1 MSEVQAPSLAAQVF
15 ADPAAA
21 ELADA
26 VAAGDRAQIRELV
39 ARAPAALAARGD
51 KNVTLLEWA
60 VFNQSLDGLDEL
72 LALGADPA
80 RPGVDGSTV
89 VHLAAMARD
98 PAYLETLLGRGAD
111 PNVEHAHTGA
121 APLAAAL
128 MGERAIQFRRL
139 LAAGAEPRHADRM
152 GNTALHVAAK
162 VNQPDLALELLR
174 AGTDPLARNAQNVS
188 FQRYAFMT
196 PPSLLSAK
204 ARADREALMAWMR
217 DHGIGL
223 ENG

>member
-15 ADPAAA
+15 ADPVVA

-26 VAAGDRAQIRELV
+26 VAAGDRGEIRRLA
-39 ARAPAALAARGD
+39 ARAPSALAARGD
-51 KNVTLLEWA
+51 KNVTLPEWA

-72 LALGADPA
+72 LALGADPSQ
-80 RPGVDGSTV
+80 PGVDGSTV

-98 PAYLETLLGRGAD
+98 PAYLETLLSRGAD

-139 LAAGAEPRHADRM
+139 LVAGADPRHADRM
-152 GNTALHVAAK
+152 GNTALHVAGK
-162 VNQPDLALELLR
+162 VNQPDLALELLK
-174 AGTDPLARNAQNVS
+174 AGTDPQARNAQNVT

-196 PPSLLSAK
+196 PPSLLSSQ
-204 ARADREALMAWMR
+204 ARADRDALMTWMR
-217 DHGIGL
+217 DRGIAL